1 MKRMIQLKRV
11 AAMLLT
17 ALCVNSAMAQK
28 HEFANWGRYAKQNA
42 ELGAPAKGEKRVVL
56 MGNSIT
62 DGWPRTRPEFFKDNN
77 IIGRGISGQTSY
89 QFLLRF
95 REDVINLQPK
105 VVVINY
111 GTNDIA
117 ENTGAYNE
125 DLTYGNVLSM
135 VEIARYHKMKVILT
149 SCLPAG
155 GFGWR
160 PSITD
165 SMEKIRHLNARV
177 KEYAKANKIPY
188 VDYFSAMVSENGTC
202 MNPSYANDNPGVHP
216 NAPGYAVMESLLLP
230 VIKKLR

>member
-188 VDYFSAMVSENGTC
+188 VDYFSAMVSEDGTC
-202 MNPSYANDNPGVHP
+202 MNPSYAHDNPGVHP
-216 NAPGYAVMESLLLP
+216 NAQGYAVMESLLLP